1 MDVFSKE
8 KRSQVMSRIRGK
20 DTKPEKFIRNALHRI
35 GYRYRLHVSDLPGK
49 PDLVFPKYK
58 AVIFVHG
65 CFWHGHNCHLF
76 KWPKSRV
83 EFWETKIM
91 KNRENDNNS
100 VNNLKTLGWR
110 ILLVW
115 ECAIKGK
122 TKLEPARIIEDVVQW
137 LESEKNFKEILGR

>member
-8 KRSQVMSRIRGK
+8 KRSQVMSQIRGK
-20 DTKPEKFIRNALHRI
+20 DTKPEKFIRSALHRI
-35 GYRYRLHVSDLPGK
+35 GYRYRLHVSDFPGK

-83 EFWETKIM
+83 EFWETKIF
-91 KNRENDNNS
+91 KNRENDNKS

-122 TKLEPARIIEDVVQW
+122 TKLEPTRLIEDVVQW
-137 LESEKNFKEILGR
+137 LESEKKTYEILGR